1 MNFDTVED
9 IAEAISERMHDPELG
24 ALLGDR
30 WFIRFF
36 SNIGSWCRQGK
47 PLTTE
52 QAKIVLKVTKKVK
65 PFFVDLGVDPQVF
78 HDLVARPAYR
88 RPPTLSSVLPREVRY
103 LGDGLLGF
111 RFKRDDT
118 IIDAIKLMRA
128 DALTTPHRIEWDRTT
143 RMWFVGLCSDTV
155 EGIEQIIMKHR
166 FHFDDS
172 VAQAITDTYESGRGK
187 TIFRVDA
194 EGILHVEVN
203 DNDLMAAWVTNSLGG
218 VPQ

>member
-1 MNFDTVED
+1 MQFDTVED
-9 IAEAISERMHDPELG
+9 VAENISVMMHDPELN

-52 QAKIVLKVTKKVK
+52 QAKIVLKAMRKAK

-78 HDLVARPAYR
+78 HDLNARPVYR
-88 RPPTLSSVLPREVRY
+88 RTPTISSVMPREVRY

-118 IIDAIKLMRA
+118 IIDAIKLLRVETPTA
-128 DALTTPHRIEWDRTT
+128 PHRIEWDRST
-143 RMWFVGLCSDTV
+143 RMWTIGLSSDTV
-155 EGIEQIIMKHR
+155 EAIEKIIMKHR
-166 FHFDDS
+166 FNFDDD
-172 VAQAITDTYESGRGK
+172 VAGAISATYESRRGK
-187 TIFRVDA
+187 STFRVDA
-194 EGILHVEVN
+194 NGDLVIEIN
-203 DNDLMAAWVTNSLGG
+203 DNDILASWVTNSLGG
-218 VPQ
+218 VVQ